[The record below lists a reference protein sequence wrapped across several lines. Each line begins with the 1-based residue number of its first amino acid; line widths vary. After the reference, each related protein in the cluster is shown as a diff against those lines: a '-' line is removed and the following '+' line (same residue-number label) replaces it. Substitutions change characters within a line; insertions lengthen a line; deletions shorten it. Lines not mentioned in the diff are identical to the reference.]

1 MIKNLAV
8 TTAITTIA
16 EAEKR
21 FNLSRATTTDFFK
34 EWQNLENIPQS
45 YQPEIT
51 KLHQRYLYHRSLG
64 NLLENTVM
72 LLLVSPLLAIAGL
85 YDPPFQIKAEES
97 IEIVLTD
104 SEEILTGRIDVLVLN
119 AQIWVIVLE
128 SKKTML
134 SVWSALPQTLAYMMA
149 NPSKHPCFGIFTNG
163 DNLVFLKLKDNQ
175 YELSRVF
182 SPLSSQSDLETACQ
196 ILLKLSNG

>member
-45 YQPEIT
+45 YQSEIT
-51 KLHQRYLYHRSLG
+51 KLYQRYLYHRSLG

-72 LLLVSPLLAIAGL
+72 LLLVSPLLAITGL

-149 NPSKHPCFGIFTNG
+149 NPSKHSCFGIFTNG